1 MARTKGA
8 KSSFPY
14 GRKGIVREAFVQ
26 GSTSEP
32 PLQVAAPPP
41 AEPAS
46 LSHLARRYQT
56 RSGGRPPQK
65 KTRVVDPDP
74 SLEPSLALSLE
85 PLAEPQPSQPP
96 LVESQIPSGIA
107 PEVLIRRPMV
117 PQPPIEGNLDCR
129 ARPFHSEL
137 CFDTATFRFQPELVD
152 SFRLLHRY
160 RMEHLLTPKDFFY
173 PRVAMD
179 FYQSMTTNQVRDP
192 TLIHFTIDGRHG
204 ILGARHIA
212 EALHIPYEPARL
224 EDYRLFDHQSNP
236 RLRRV
241 LWNPW
246 QKMFGQGVQT
256 PSEGGGKW
264 VFFIRTT
271 YPDRI
276 CYRPECDRHE
286 CRVLL
291 LEGVQIGERAAI
303 PPGCI
308 TSEILLR
315 HHSTRMSHIRN
326 LHR

>member
-1 MARTKGA
+1 MAFCCEKDLLLRNRLSSAKIKTTLDIPLFFYKNRSFELPKGFRKEEHQSNCLFALSPEPEAARATDHFLQSAMAQTKGA

-14 GRKGIVREAFVQ
+14 GRKGIVREALVQ

-117 PQPPIEGNLDCR
+117 PQPPIEGNLDCQ

-137 CFDTATFRFQPELVD
+137 CFDTATFRFQPELAD

-160 RMEHLLTPKDFFY
+160 RMEHLLTLRDFFY

-179 FYQSMTTNQVRDP
+179 FY
-192 TLIHFTIDGRHG
+192 
-204 ILGARHIA
+204 
-212 EALHIPYEPARL
+212 
-224 EDYRLFDHQSNP
+224 
-236 RLRRV
+236 
-241 LWNPW
+241 
-246 QKMFGQGVQT
+246 
-256 PSEGGGKW
+256 
-264 VFFIRTT
+264 
-271 YPDRI
+271 
-276 CYRPECDRHE
+276 
-286 CRVLL
+286 
-291 LEGVQIGERAAI
+291 
-303 PPGCI
+303 
-308 TSEILLR
+308 
-315 HHSTRMSHIRN
+315 
-326 LHR
+326 